1 MVSNLYAKAY
11 SLTGKIIIKLRY
23 VIFVLILYI
32 IGNINNVLF
41 ETWPLY
47 LRQHRYES
55 PFAPDVIQ
63 KYTKTG
69 KPYAYLPVDFYG
81 KKMILRSNIALKSD
95 LETMDVTQTCNPLLQ
110 ECSVRQ
116 ISNVFY
122 RNSVSGALCL
132 QRQPGCTKPQEF
144 GAFVFVGLIKTGE
157 NQAID
162 FAAVEC
168 EKIDA
173 DRCRGRMIYRR
184 DYRGYQVFIRG
195 DLDLFRELVRPAG
208 LLDRYISSLE
218 IGNYD
223 WLD

>member
-1 MVSNLYAKAY
+1 MFSDLYLKAY
-11 SLTGKIIIKLRY
+11 TLIGKIIIKLRY
-23 VIFVLILYI
+23 VIFVFVLYI
-32 IGNINNVLF
+32 IGSINNVIF

-47 LRQHRYES
+47 LRQYRYES
-55 PFAPDVIQ
+55 PFALEVIQ
-63 KYTKTG
+63 KYTNTD
-69 KPYAYLPVDFYG
+69 KPYAHLPVDFYG
-81 KKMILRSNIALKSD
+81 KKMILRSDIAFKSD
-95 LETMDVTQTCNPLLQ
+95 LETMDVTQTCNPLREQ
-110 ECSVRQ
+110 CAVRQ

-122 RNSVSGALCL
+122 WNSVSGALCL
-132 QRQPGCTKPQEF
+132 QRQTGCTKPQEF
-144 GAFVFVGLIKTGE
+144 GAFVFVGLIKLGQ
-157 NQAID
+157 NRDID

-168 EKIDA
+168 EKTDT

-218 IGNYD
+218 TGNYD